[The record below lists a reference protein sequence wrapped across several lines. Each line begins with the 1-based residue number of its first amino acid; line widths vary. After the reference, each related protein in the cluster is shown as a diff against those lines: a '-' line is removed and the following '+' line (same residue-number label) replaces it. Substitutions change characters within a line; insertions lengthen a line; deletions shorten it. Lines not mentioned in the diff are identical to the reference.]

1 MAIST
6 NPLAWLRSV
15 QPRRA
20 IALLLLLL
28 PLTVG
33 AQTVRD
39 LWLSMPTSLAP
50 YLSTS
55 LRTQCLDFYD
65 MHTDAQTDNALKGKS
80 RIDTL
85 TSTFLAATLSK
96 AHTLQMKLLPASGS
110 GSGSGSASASASGSG
125 SALGSSLG
133 SGSGSSMGSASSMV
147 SASGSSIGSC
157 SSLVS
162 ASSMVSAS
170 GSSIGSGS
178 SLVSASGL
186 GSSLGSG
193 SSLVSASGSSLGS
206 GSASSSSLSSCD
218 SVLCVVRSWDGP
230 KRDSEVQLFDRQ
242 WKPLQ
247 APLTFSADSF
257 VCRPDTMSEERFSR
271 LVALLDPIM
280 FSVSLSPAENVLLV
294 KLSPVVPNPE
304 DEKAIEQILVQRKLK
319 WDGKTF
325 K

>member
-39 LWLSMPTSLAP
+39 LWLSMPPSLAP

-110 GSGSGSASASASGSG
+110 GLGSASASASGSG

-133 SGSGSSMGSASSMV
+133 SASGSSIGSGSSMV
-147 SASGSSIGSC
+147 SASGSSIG
-157 SSLVS
+157 
-162 ASSMVSAS
+162 
-170 GSSIGSGS
+170 
-178 SLVSASGL
+178 
-186 GSSLGSG
+186 
-193 SSLVSASGSSLGS
+193 SGSSLGS

>member
-1 MAIST
+1 
-6 NPLAWLRSV
+6 
-15 QPRRA
+15 
-20 IALLLLLL
+20 
-28 PLTVG
+28 
-33 AQTVRD
+33 
-39 LWLSMPTSLAP
+39 
-50 YLSTS
+50 
-55 LRTQCLDFYD
+55 
-65 MHTDAQTDNALKGKS
+65 
-80 RIDTL
+80 
-85 TSTFLAATLSK
+85 
-96 AHTLQMKLLPASGS
+96 MKLLPASGS
-110 GSGSGSASASASGSG
+110 GLGSASASASGSG

-147 SASGSSIGSC
+147 SASGSSIG
-157 SSLVS
+157 
-162 ASSMVSAS
+162 
-170 GSSIGSGS
+170 
-178 SLVSASGL
+178 
-186 GSSLGSG
+186 
-193 SSLVSASGSSLGS
+193 SGSSLGS

-271 LVALLDPIM
+271 IVALLDPIM

>member
-39 LWLSMPTSLAP
+39 LWLSMPPSFVP

-96 AHTLQMKLLPASGS
+96 AHTLQMKLLPASGA
-110 GSGSGSASASASGSG
+110 GLGAASASGSG

-133 SGSGSSMGSASSMV
+133 SGSGSSMGSASSMG
-147 SASGSSIGSC
+147 SG
-157 SSLVS
+157 
-162 ASSMVSAS
+162 S

-178 SLVSASGL
+178 SL
-186 GSSLGSG
+186 GSG
-193 SSLVSASGSSLGS
+193 SG
-206 GSASSSSLSSCD
+206 SSSSLSSCD

-247 APLTFSADSF
+247 APLTFSADNF

>member
-39 LWLSMPTSLAP
+39 LWLSMPPSLAP

-110 GSGSGSASASASGSG
+110 GLGAASASGSG
-125 SALGSSLG
+125 SASGSSLG
-133 SGSGSSMGSASSMV
+133 SGSGSSMGSASSKV
-147 SASGSSIGSC
+147 SGSG
-157 SSLVS
+157 
-162 ASSMVSAS
+162 
-170 GSSIGSGS
+170 
-178 SLVSASGL
+178 
-186 GSSLGSG
+186 
-193 SSLVSASGSSLGS
+193 
-206 GSASSSSLSSCD
+206 SSSSLSSCD

>member
-110 GSGSGSASASASGSG
+110 GSGSASASASGSG
-125 SALGSSLG
+125 SAL
-133 SGSGSSMGSASSMV
+133 
-147 SASGSSIGSC
+147 
-157 SSLVS
+157 
-162 ASSMVSAS
+162 
-170 GSSIGSGS
+170 
-178 SLVSASGL
+178 
-186 GSSLGSG
+186 
-193 SSLVSASGSSLGS
+193 GSSLGS

-294 KLSPVVPNPE
+294 KLSPVVPNLE

>member
-39 LWLSMPTSLAP
+39 LWLSMPPSLAP

-65 MHTDAQTDNALKGKS
+65 MHTDSQTDNALKGKS

-110 GSGSGSASASASGSG
+110 GLGSASASASGSG

-133 SGSGSSMGSASSMV
+133 SG
-147 SASGSSIGSC
+147 
-157 SSLVS
+157 
-162 ASSMVSAS
+162 
-170 GSSIGSGS
+170 
-178 SLVSASGL
+178 
-186 GSSLGSG
+186 
-193 SSLVSASGSSLGS
+193 SGSSLGS

-247 APLTFSADSF
+247 APLTLSADSF

-280 FSVSLSPAENVLLV
+280 FSVSLSPTENVLLV

>member
-39 LWLSMPTSLAP
+39 LWLSMPPSFAP
-50 YLSTS
+50 YLNTS

-96 AHTLQMKLLPASGS
+96 AHTLQMKLLPAS
-110 GSGSGSASASASGSG
+110 
-125 SALGSSLG
+125 
-133 SGSGSSMGSASSMV
+133 
-147 SASGSSIGSC
+147 
-157 SSLVS
+157 
-162 ASSMVSAS
+162 
-170 GSSIGSGS
+170 
-178 SLVSASGL
+178 ASGL
-186 GSSLGSG
+186 GSSMVSG
-193 SSLVSASGSSLGS
+193 SV
-206 GSASSSSLSSCD
+206 SSSSLSSCD

-280 FSVSLSPAENVLLV
+280 FSVSLSPVENVLLV

>member
-39 LWLSMPTSLAP
+39 LWLSMPPSFAP
-50 YLSTS
+50 YLNTS

-110 GSGSGSASASASGSG
+110 GSGSASASAPGSG

-133 SGSGSSMGSASSMV
+133 SASV
-147 SASGSSIGSC
+147 
-157 SSLVS
+157 
-162 ASSMVSAS
+162 
-170 GSSIGSGS
+170 
-178 SLVSASGL
+178 
-186 GSSLGSG
+186 
-193 SSLVSASGSSLGS
+193 
-206 GSASSSSLSSCD
+206 SSSSLSSCD

>member
-39 LWLSMPTSLAP
+39 LWLSMPPSLAP

-110 GSGSGSASASASGSG
+110 GSGSASASVSGSG
-125 SALGSSLG
+125 SALGASLG
-133 SGSGSSMGSASSMV
+133 SASGSSMG
-147 SASGSSIGSC
+147 
-157 SSLVS
+157 
-162 ASSMVSAS
+162 
-170 GSSIGSGS
+170 
-178 SLVSASGL
+178 SASGL
-186 GSSLGSG
+186 GSSLGS
-193 SSLVSASGSSLGS
+193 ASGSSIGSASSMVS
-206 GSASSSSLSSCD
+206 GSVSSSSLSSCD

-247 APLTFSADSF
+247 APFTFSADSF

-271 LVALLDPIM
+271 LVAMLDPIM

>member
-39 LWLSMPTSLAP
+39 LWLSMPPSLAP

-110 GSGSGSASASASGSG
+110 GLGAASASGSG
-125 SALGSSLG
+125 SASGSSLG
-133 SGSGSSMGSASSMV
+133 SS
-147 SASGSSIGSC
+147 
-157 SSLVS
+157 
-162 ASSMVSAS
+162 
-170 GSSIGSGS
+170 
-178 SLVSASGL
+178 
-186 GSSLGSG
+186 SSLGL
-193 SSLVSASGSSLGS
+193 SLGSASGSSLGS
-206 GSASSSSLSSCD
+206 ASGLVSSSGSSIGSASGLGSSMVSGSGSSSSLSSCD

-247 APLTFSADSF
+247 TPLTFSADSF
-257 VCRPDTMSEERFSR
+257 VCRPDTMSEERFSC

-304 DEKAIEQILVQRKLK
+304 DEKAIEQILVQRNP
-319 WDGKTF
+319 
-325 K
+325 

>member
-6 NPLAWLRSV
+6 NLLAWLRSV

-20 IALLLLLL
+20 MALLLLLL

-39 LWLSMPTSLAP
+39 MWLSMPPSFAP
-50 YLSTS
+50 YLSAS

-65 MHTDAQTDNALKGKS
+65 MHADAQTDNALKGKS

-96 AHTLQMKLLPASGS
+96 AQTLQMKLLPAV
-110 GSGSGSASASASGSG
+110 GSASGSSLGSASGSG
-125 SALGSSLG
+125 SAMGSSLG
-133 SGSGSSMGSASSMV
+133 
-147 SASGSSIGSC
+147 
-157 SSLVS
+157 
-162 ASSMVSAS
+162 
-170 GSSIGSGS
+170 
-178 SLVSASGL
+178 SGL

-193 SSLVSASGSSLGS
+193 SASGSSLASGSSSGS
-206 GSASSSSLSSCD
+206 GSSLSSCD

-242 WKPLQ
+242 WKPVQ

-280 FSVSLSPAENVLLV
+280 FSVSLSPTDNVLLV
-294 KLSPVVPNPE
+294 KLSPVVPNPD

>member
-39 LWLSMPTSLAP
+39 LWLSMPPSLAP

-110 GSGSGSASASASGSG
+110 GSGSASASGSG

-147 SASGSSIGSC
+147 SASGSSIG
-157 SSLVS
+157 
-162 ASSMVSAS
+162 
-170 GSSIGSGS
+170 
-178 SLVSASGL
+178 
-186 GSSLGSG
+186 
-193 SSLVSASGSSLGS
+193 SGSSLGS

-247 APLTFSADSF
+247 APLTFSADCF

>member
-39 LWLSMPTSLAP
+39 LWLSMPPSLAP

-110 GSGSGSASASASGSG
+110 
-125 SALGSSLG
+125 
-133 SGSGSSMGSASSMV
+133 
-147 SASGSSIGSC
+147 
-157 SSLVS
+157 
-162 ASSMVSAS
+162 
-170 GSSIGSGS
+170 
-178 SLVSASGL
+178 ASGL

-193 SSLVSASGSSLGS
+193 
-206 GSASSSSLSSCD
+206 SSSSLSSCD

-242 WKPLQ
+242 WKPLL

-271 LVALLDPIM
+271 LVTMLDPIM

>member
-39 LWLSMPTSLAP
+39 LWLSMPPSLAP

-96 AHTLQMKLLPASGS
+96 AHTLQIKLLPASGS
-110 GSGSGSASASASGSG
+110 GLGAASASASGSG
-125 SALGSSLG
+125 SALGASLG
-133 SGSGSSMGSASSMV
+133 SASGSSMG
-147 SASGSSIGSC
+147 
-157 SSLVS
+157 
-162 ASSMVSAS
+162 
-170 GSSIGSGS
+170 
-178 SLVSASGL
+178 SASGL

-193 SSLVSASGSSLGS
+193 SGSSIGSASSMVSVS
-206 GSASSSSLSSCD
+206 GSSSSLSSCD

-271 LVALLDPIM
+271 LVAMLDPIM

-294 KLSPVVPNPE
+294 KLSPIVPNPE

>member
-1 MAIST
+1 
-6 NPLAWLRSV
+6 
-15 QPRRA
+15 
-20 IALLLLLL
+20 
-28 PLTVG
+28 
-33 AQTVRD
+33 
-39 LWLSMPTSLAP
+39 
-50 YLSTS
+50 
-55 LRTQCLDFYD
+55 
-65 MHTDAQTDNALKGKS
+65 
-80 RIDTL
+80 
-85 TSTFLAATLSK
+85 
-96 AHTLQMKLLPASGS
+96 MKLLPASGS
-110 GSGSGSASASASGSG
+110 GLGSASASASGSG

-133 SGSGSSMGSASSMV
+133 SGSGSSMGSASSM
-147 SASGSSIGSC
+147 
-157 SSLVS
+157 
-162 ASSMVSAS
+162 
-170 GSSIGSGS
+170 
-178 SLVSASGL
+178 
-186 GSSLGSG
+186 
-193 SSLVSASGSSLGS
+193 VSASGSSLGS

-294 KLSPVVPNPE
+294 KLSPVVPNPD

>member
-39 LWLSMPTSLAP
+39 LWLSMPPSLAP

-125 SALGSSLG
+125 SALGASLG
-133 SGSGSSMGSASSMV
+133 SGSGSSMG
-147 SASGSSIGSC
+147 
-157 SSLVS
+157 S

-186 GSSLGSG
+186 GSSL
-193 SSLVSASGSSLGS
+193 

-294 KLSPVVPNPE
+294 KISPVVPNPE

>member
-39 LWLSMPTSLAP
+39 LWLSMPPSLAP

-110 GSGSGSASASASGSG
+110 GSGSASASASASASGSG
-125 SALGSSLG
+125 SALDSSLG
-133 SGSGSSMGSASSMV
+133 SGSGSSMGSASS
-147 SASGSSIGSC
+147 
-157 SSLVS
+157 L
-162 ASSMVSAS
+162 VSAS

-178 SLVSASGL
+178 SLVSASG
-186 GSSLGSG
+186 SSLGSG
-193 SSLVSASGSSLGS
+193 
-206 GSASSSSLSSCD
+206 SSSSLSSCD

>member
-6 NPLAWLRSV
+6 NLLAWLRSV
-15 QPRRA
+15 KPRRA
-20 IALLLLLL
+20 MALLLLLL

-39 LWLSMPTSLAP
+39 MWLSMPPSFAP
-50 YLSTS
+50 YLSAS

-65 MHTDAQTDNALKGKS
+65 MHADAQTDNALKGKS

-96 AHTLQMKLLPASGS
+96 AQTLQMKLLPAAG
-110 GSGSGSASASASGSG
+110 
-125 SALGSSLG
+125 
-133 SGSGSSMGSASSMV
+133 
-147 SASGSSIGSC
+147 
-157 SSLVS
+157 
-162 ASSMVSAS
+162 
-170 GSSIGSGS
+170 
-178 SLVSASGL
+178 
-186 GSSLGSG
+186 
-193 SSLVSASGSSLGS
+193 SASGSSLGS
-206 GSASSSSLSSCD
+206 SSGSGSSLSSCD

-230 KRDSEVQLFDRQ
+230 MRDSEVQLFDRQ
-242 WKPLQ
+242 WKPVQ

-280 FSVSLSPAENVLLV
+280 FSVSLSPTDNVLLV

>member
-1 MAIST
+1 MAILT

-20 IALLLLLL
+20 IALLLLL

-39 LWLSMPTSLAP
+39 LWLSMPPSLAP

-110 GSGSGSASASASGSG
+110 GSGSASASASGSG

-133 SGSGSSMGSASSMV
+133 SASGSSIGSASSMV
-147 SASGSSIGSC
+147 SASDSSIGSG
-157 SSLVS
+157 SSLGS

-178 SLVSASGL
+178 SL
-186 GSSLGSG
+186 GSD
-193 SSLVSASGSSLGS
+193 
-206 GSASSSSLSSCD
+206 SASSSSLSSCD

-247 APLTFSADSF
+247 TPLTFSADSF

>member
-1 MAIST
+1 MAKST

-39 LWLSMPTSLAP
+39 LWLSMPPSLAP

-96 AHTLQMKLLPASGS
+96 AHTLQMKLLPASGA
-110 GSGSGSASASASGSG
+110 GLGSA
-125 SALGSSLG
+125 
-133 SGSGSSMGSASSMV
+133 SASSMV
-147 SASGSSIGSC
+147 SASGSS
-157 SSLVS
+157 L
-162 ASSMVSAS
+162 
-170 GSSIGSGS
+170 GSGS

-193 SSLVSASGSSLGS
+193 
-206 GSASSSSLSSCD
+206 SSSSLSSCD

-247 APLTFSADSF
+247 VPLTFSADSF

>member
-39 LWLSMPTSLAP
+39 LWLSMPPSLAP

-110 GSGSGSASASASGSG
+110 GLGSATASAPSSG

-133 SGSGSSMGSASSMV
+133 SASGSSLGSASGLGSGSGSSLGSASGLGSSMVSGSGSSMGSAS
-147 SASGSSIGSC
+147 G
-157 SSLVS
+157 
-162 ASSMVSAS
+162 
-170 GSSIGSGS
+170 
-178 SLVSASGL
+178 
-186 GSSLGSG
+186 
-193 SSLVSASGSSLGS
+193 
-206 GSASSSSLSSCD
+206 SSSSLSSCD

-230 KRDSEVQLFDRQ
+230 KRDSEVLLFDRQ

-271 LVALLDPIM
+271 LVAMLDPIM

>member
-39 LWLSMPTSLAP
+39 LWLSMPPSLAP

-110 GSGSGSASASASGSG
+110 GSGSASASGSG

-147 SASGSSIGSC
+147 S
-157 SSLVS
+157 
-162 ASSMVSAS
+162 
-170 GSSIGSGS
+170 GSG
-178 SLVSASGL
+178 
-186 GSSLGSG
+186 
-193 SSLVSASGSSLGS
+193 
-206 GSASSSSLSSCD
+206 SSSSLSSCD

-247 APLTFSADSF
+247 APLAFSADSF

>member
-1 MAIST
+1 MAQNKKMAIST

-28 PLTVG
+28 PLAVG

-39 LWLSMPTSLAP
+39 LWLSMPPSFVP

-110 GSGSGSASASASGSG
+110 GSGSA
-125 SALGSSLG
+125 
-133 SGSGSSMGSASSMV
+133 SASSMV
-147 SASGSSIGSC
+147 S
-157 SSLVS
+157 
-162 ASSMVSAS
+162 
-170 GSSIGSGS
+170 GSG
-178 SLVSASGL
+178 
-186 GSSLGSG
+186 
-193 SSLVSASGSSLGS
+193 
-206 GSASSSSLSSCD
+206 SSSSLSSCD

>member
-39 LWLSMPTSLAP
+39 LWLSMPPSLAP

-110 GSGSGSASASASGSG
+110 GSGSASASASGSG

-147 SASGSSIGSC
+147 SASGSSI
-157 SSLVS
+157 
-162 ASSMVSAS
+162 
-170 GSSIGSGS
+170 
-178 SLVSASGL
+178 
-186 GSSLGSG
+186 GSG

-257 VCRPDTMSEERFSR
+257 VCRPDTMSEERFCR

-294 KLSPVVPNPE
+294 KLSPVVPNPD

>member
-39 LWLSMPTSLAP
+39 LWLSMPPSLAP

-110 GSGSGSASASASGSG
+110 G
-125 SALGSSLG
+125 LGSSMVLG
-133 SGSGSSMGSASSMV
+133 
-147 SASGSSIGSC
+147 
-157 SSLVS
+157 
-162 ASSMVSAS
+162 
-170 GSSIGSGS
+170 
-178 SLVSASGL
+178 
-186 GSSLGSG
+186 
-193 SSLVSASGSSLGS
+193 
-206 GSASSSSLSSCD
+206 SSSSLSSCD

-271 LVALLDPIM
+271 LVAMLDPIM

>member
-39 LWLSMPTSLAP
+39 LWLSMPPSLAP

-110 GSGSGSASASASGSG
+110 GLGAASASASGSG
-125 SALGSSLG
+125 SALGSSLC
-133 SGSGSSMGSASSMV
+133 SGSGSSMGSGSGLGSSMV
-147 SASGSSIGSC
+147 SASGSSIGSASGLG
-157 SSLVS
+157 SSIGS
-162 ASSMVSAS
+162 ASSMVS
-170 GSSIGSGS
+170 G
-178 SLVSASGL
+178 
-186 GSSLGSG
+186 
-193 SSLVSASGSSLGS
+193 
-206 GSASSSSLSSCD
+206 SSSSLSSCD

-280 FSVSLSPAENVLLV
+280 FSVSLSPVENVLLV

>member
-20 IALLLLLL
+20 IAFLLLLL

-39 LWLSMPTSLAP
+39 LWLSMPPSLAP

-110 GSGSGSASASASGSG
+110 GLGAASASASGSG
-125 SALGSSLG
+125 SGSSLG
-133 SGSGSSMGSASSMV
+133 
-147 SASGSSIGSC
+147 SASGSSIGSASGLG
-157 SSLVS
+157 SSL
-162 ASSMVSAS
+162 AS
-170 GSSIGSGS
+170 GSSIGSAS
-178 SLVSASGL
+178 SMVS
-186 GSSLGSG
+186 GSG
-193 SSLVSASGSSLGS
+193 
-206 GSASSSSLSSCD
+206 SSSSLSSCD

-280 FSVSLSPAENVLLV
+280 FSVSLSPVENVLLV

>member
-39 LWLSMPTSLAP
+39 LWLSMPPSLAP

-110 GSGSGSASASASGSG
+110 GSGSA
-125 SALGSSLG
+125 
-133 SGSGSSMGSASSMV
+133 SASSMV
-147 SASGSSIGSC
+147 S
-157 SSLVS
+157 
-162 ASSMVSAS
+162 
-170 GSSIGSGS
+170 GSG
-178 SLVSASGL
+178 
-186 GSSLGSG
+186 
-193 SSLVSASGSSLGS
+193 
-206 GSASSSSLSSCD
+206 SSSSLSSCD

>member
-39 LWLSMPTSLAP
+39 LWLSMPPSLAP

-55 LRTQCLDFYD
+55 LRTQCLDFYN

-110 GSGSGSASASASGSG
+110 GLG
-125 SALGSSLG
+125 SALGSG
-133 SGSGSSMGSASSMV
+133 SG
-147 SASGSSIGSC
+147 
-157 SSLVS
+157 
-162 ASSMVSAS
+162 
-170 GSSIGSGS
+170 
-178 SLVSASGL
+178 
-186 GSSLGSG
+186 
-193 SSLVSASGSSLGS
+193 
-206 GSASSSSLSSCD
+206 SSSSLSSCD

-294 KLSPVVPNPE
+294 KLSPVIPNPE

>member
-39 LWLSMPTSLAP
+39 LWLSMPPSLAP

-110 GSGSGSASASASGSG
+110 GLGSASASASGSG

-147 SASGSSIGSC
+147 SASGSSMG
-157 SSLVS
+157 S
-162 ASSMVSAS
+162 ASSM
-170 GSSIGSGS
+170 
-178 SLVSASGL
+178 
-186 GSSLGSG
+186 
-193 SSLVSASGSSLGS
+193 VSASGSSLGS

-294 KLSPVVPNPE
+294 KLSPVVPNPD

>member
-39 LWLSMPTSLAP
+39 LWLSMPTSFAP

-110 GSGSGSASASASGSG
+110 GSGSASASVSGSG
-125 SALGSSLG
+125 
-133 SGSGSSMGSASSMV
+133 
-147 SASGSSIGSC
+147 
-157 SSLVS
+157 
-162 ASSMVSAS
+162 
-170 GSSIGSGS
+170 
-178 SLVSASGL
+178 
-186 GSSLGSG
+186 
-193 SSLVSASGSSLGS
+193 SASGSSLGS
-206 GSASSSSLSSCD
+206 ASSMVSGSGSSSSLSSCD

-271 LVALLDPIM
+271 LVAMLDPIM

-294 KLSPVVPNPE
+294 KLSPVVPNPD

>member
-6 NPLAWLRSV
+6 NPLAWLRRV

-39 LWLSMPTSLAP
+39 LWLSMPPSLAP

-110 GSGSGSASASASGSG
+110 GSGSASASASGSG

-133 SGSGSSMGSASSMV
+133 SASGSSIGSASSMV
-147 SASGSSIGSC
+147 SASGSS
-157 SSLVS
+157 
-162 ASSMVSAS
+162 M
-170 GSSIGSGS
+170 
-178 SLVSASGL
+178 
-186 GSSLGSG
+186 GSG

-206 GSASSSSLSSCD
+206 GSASSSLLSSCD

>member
-6 NPLAWLRSV
+6 KPLAWLRSV

-39 LWLSMPTSLAP
+39 LWLSMPPSLAP

-110 GSGSGSASASASGSG
+110 GSGSASASASGSG
-125 SALGSSLG
+125 YASGSSLG
-133 SGSGSSMGSASSMV
+133 SGSGSSIGSASSMG
-147 SASGSSIGSC
+147 SG
-157 SSLVS
+157 
-162 ASSMVSAS
+162 S
-170 GSSIGSGS
+170 GSSIGSGP
-178 SLVSASGL
+178 
-186 GSSLGSG
+186 
-193 SSLVSASGSSLGS
+193 SLVSASGSSLGS
-206 GSASSSSLSSCD
+206 GSGSSSLLSSCD

-271 LVALLDPIM
+271 LVAMLDPIM

>member
-28 PLTVG
+28 SLTVG

-39 LWLSMPTSLAP
+39 LWLSMPPSLAP

-110 GSGSGSASASASGSG
+110 GSGSASASASASVSGSA

-133 SGSGSSMGSASSMV
+133 SSSGSSMGSG
-147 SASGSSIGSC
+147 SGSSIG
-157 SSLVS
+157 S

-294 KLSPVVPNPE
+294 KISPVVPNPD

>member
-39 LWLSMPTSLAP
+39 LWLSMPPSFAP

-110 GSGSGSASASASGSG
+110 GSGSASASVSGSG
-125 SALGSSLG
+125 SASSLG
-133 SGSGSSMGSASSMV
+133 
-147 SASGSSIGSC
+147 SASGSSIG
-157 SSLVS
+157 
-162 ASSMVSAS
+162 
-170 GSSIGSGS
+170 
-178 SLVSASGL
+178 SASGL

-193 SSLVSASGSSLGS
+193 SGSSIGSASSMVSGS
-206 GSASSSSLSSCD
+206 GSSSSLSSCD

-247 APLTFSADSF
+247 VPLTFSADSF

>member
-39 LWLSMPTSLAP
+39 LWLSMPPSLAP

-55 LRTQCLDFYD
+55 LRTQSLDFYD

-110 GSGSGSASASASGSG
+110 G
-125 SALGSSLG
+125 LGSSMVLG
-133 SGSGSSMGSASSMV
+133 
-147 SASGSSIGSC
+147 
-157 SSLVS
+157 
-162 ASSMVSAS
+162 
-170 GSSIGSGS
+170 
-178 SLVSASGL
+178 
-186 GSSLGSG
+186 
-193 SSLVSASGSSLGS
+193 
-206 GSASSSSLSSCD
+206 SSSSLSSCD

-271 LVALLDPIM
+271 LVAMLDPIM
-280 FSVSLSPAENVLLV
+280 FSVSLSPVENVLLV

>member
-39 LWLSMPTSLAP
+39 LWLSMPPSLAP

-110 GSGSGSASASASGSG
+110 GSGSASASGSG
-125 SALGSSLG
+125 SASGSSLG
-133 SGSGSSMGSASSMV
+133 SASGSSMG
-147 SASGSSIGSC
+147 
-157 SSLVS
+157 
-162 ASSMVSAS
+162 
-170 GSSIGSGS
+170 
-178 SLVSASGL
+178 SASGL

-193 SSLVSASGSSLGS
+193 SSIGSASSMVS
-206 GSASSSSLSSCD
+206 GSVSSSSLSSCD

-271 LVALLDPIM
+271 LVAMLDPIM
-280 FSVSLSPAENVLLV
+280 FSVSLSPVENVLLV

>member
-110 GSGSGSASASASGSG
+110 GLGSASASASGSG

-147 SASGSSIGSC
+147 SASGSSIG
-157 SSLVS
+157 
-162 ASSMVSAS
+162 
-170 GSSIGSGS
+170 
-178 SLVSASGL
+178 
-186 GSSLGSG
+186 
-193 SSLVSASGSSLGS
+193 SGSSLGS

-280 FSVSLSPAENVLLV
+280 FSVSLSPAT
-294 KLSPVVPNPE
+294 SSS
-304 DEKAIEQILVQRKLK
+304 
-319 WDGKTF
+319 TM
-325 K
+325 

>member
-39 LWLSMPTSLAP
+39 LWISMPPSLAP

-110 GSGSGSASASASGSG
+110 GSGSASASVSGSG
-125 SALGSSLG
+125 SALGPSLG
-133 SGSGSSMGSASSMV
+133 
-147 SASGSSIGSC
+147 SASGSSIGSASG
-157 SSLVS
+157 SSLGS
-162 ASSMVSAS
+162 ASGL

-178 SLVSASGL
+178 GSSIGSASGL
-186 GSSLGSG
+186 GSSIG
-193 SSLVSASGSSLGS
+193 SASG
-206 GSASSSSLSSCD
+206 SSSSLSSCD